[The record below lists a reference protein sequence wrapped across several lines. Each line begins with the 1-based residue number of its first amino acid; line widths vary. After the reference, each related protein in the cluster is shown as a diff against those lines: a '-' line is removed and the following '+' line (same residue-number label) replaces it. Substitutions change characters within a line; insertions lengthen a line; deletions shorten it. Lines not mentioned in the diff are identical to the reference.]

1 MIELAFAAALMAQ
14 DTVILVQHR
23 ISRAELETG
32 LPPCTERESGTPHQD
47 CSLQTAGG
55 GGFILTFE
63 FSPLDDRREMIDA
76 TVRHADGTL
85 AQTMSYATES
95 FFYPSLSDLNGD
107 GMEELLVPLE
117 TGNVNTTYN
126 LAIGTE
132 YGFEW
137 TSYELNGYGI
147 DPVADGVFMAAARD
161 SAISRYIEFYRLE
174 GLELDNI
181 ATVFLT
187 YETVE
192 DVDEGPDCSLVDGGE
207 AEGEAYY
214 CGLALNP

>member
-1 MIELAFAAALMAQ
+1 MIEFAIAAALMTQ
-14 DTVILVQHR
+14 DTVTLVQSR
-23 ISRAELETG
+23 IMRAEYLAG
-32 LPPCTERESGTPHQD
+32 LPLCGELESGTPHEY
-47 CSLQTAGG
+47 CALQTAGE

-95 FFYPSLSDLNGD
+95 FFYPHLSDLNGD
-107 GMEELLVPLE
+107 GREELLVPLE
-117 TGNVNTTYN
+117 TGNVNTTYS
-126 LAIGTE
+126 LAVGTE

-147 DPVADGVFMAAARD
+147 DPVGDGVFMAAARD
-161 SAISRYIEFYRLE
+161 SAIARYVEFYRLE

-192 DVDEGPDCSLVDGGE
+192 NVDDGPDCSLVDGGE
-207 AEGEAYY
+207 DAGEAYY
-214 CGLALNP
+214 CGLALDQ

>member
-14 DTVILVQHR
+14 DT
-23 ISRAELETG
+23 ELPSCSE
-32 LPPCTERESGTPHQD
+32 LESGTPHQD
-47 CSLQTAGG
+47 CSLQTAGEG
-55 GGFILTFE
+55 DFILTFE
-63 FSPLDDRREMIDA
+63 FSPLGDRREMIDA
-76 TVRHADGTL
+76 TVRYANGTL

-107 GMEELLVPLE
+107 GLEELLVPLE
-117 TGNVNTTYN
+117 TGNVNTTYS
-126 LAIGTE
+126 LAVGTE
-132 YGFEW
+132 YGLEW

-147 DPVADGVFMAAARD
+147 DPVRGGVFMAAARD
-161 SAISRYIEFYRLE
+161 SAISRYIEFYRLN

-192 DVDEGPDCSLVDGGE
+192 NPDDGPDCSLVDGGE
-207 AEGEAYY
+207 YEGEAYY
-214 CGLALNP
+214 CELALNP

>member
-1 MIELAFAAALMAQ
+1 MIEFALAAALMAQ
-14 DTVILVQHR
+14 DAGQEGLPLCD
-23 ISRAELETG
+23 ELESNATH
-32 LPPCTERESGTPHQD
+32 ED
-47 CSLQTAGG
+47 CMLQTAGDHA
-55 GGFILTFE
+55 FMLSFE
-63 FSPLDDRREMIDA
+63 FSALDDRREMIDA

-117 TGNVNTTYN
+117 TGNVNTTYS

-137 TSYELNGYGI
+137 TSHELNGYGI
-147 DPVADGVFMAAARD
+147 DPIGEGVFMVAARD
-161 SAISRYIEFYRLE
+161 SAIARYIEFYRLE

-181 ATVFLT
+181 ATIFLT

-192 DVDEGPDCSLVDGGE
+192 NVDDGPDCSLVDGGQT
-207 AEGEAYY
+207 EGEAYY
-214 CGLALNP
+214 CGLAMGNQ

>member
-14 DTVILVQHR
+14 D
-23 ISRAELETG
+23 AG
-32 LPPCTERESGTPHQD
+32 LPPCSELESGTPHQD
-47 CSLQTAGG
+47 CALQTAGE

-95 FFYPSLSDLNGD
+95 FFYPHLSDLNGD
-107 GMEELLVPLE
+107 GREELLVPLE
-117 TGNVNTTYN
+117 TGNVNTTYA
-126 LAIGTE
+126 LSVGTE

-147 DPVADGVFMAAARD
+147 DPVGDGVFMAAARD
-161 SAISRYIEFYRLE
+161 NAISRYIEFYRLD

-192 DVDEGPDCSLVDGGE
+192 NVDEGPDCSLVDGGE
-207 AEGEAYY
+207 TEGEAYY
-214 CGLALNP
+214 CELALNR